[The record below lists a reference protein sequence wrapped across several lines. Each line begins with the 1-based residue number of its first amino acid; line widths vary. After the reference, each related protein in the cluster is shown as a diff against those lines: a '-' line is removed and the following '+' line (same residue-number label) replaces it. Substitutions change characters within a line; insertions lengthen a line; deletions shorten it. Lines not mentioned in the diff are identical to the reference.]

1 MSSRSESQKLSKTDK
16 RAEARAKAEAMRLE
30 AERKARRQRAL
41 IVGITAVVIVALV
54 VGAGILVQRARSQAA
69 RDAAGPPGLSAN
81 GGLVLGEEDAPVTVT
96 TYIDYMC
103 PSCNEFETENAAL
116 LDELRGKGE
125 VKVEYVPI
133 AILDRFS
140 QGTRYSTR
148 SAGAAY
154 CVAEHDP
161 DALPLFT
168 SALYENQPEENSAG
182 LATEVIGQIAD
193 VAGAGDEAA
202 QCIADGTY
210 DGYAAAVTDKAS
222 KAGVQGT
229 PTVLVNGTFLDD
241 LSEQGLVDLIN
252 AKN

>member
-1 MSSRSESQKLSKTDK
+1 
-16 RAEARAKAEAMRLE
+16 
-30 AERKARRQRAL
+30 
-41 IVGITAVVIVALV
+41 
-54 VGAGILVQRARSQAA
+54 
-69 RDAAGPPGLSAN
+69 
-81 GGLVLGEEDAPVTVT
+81 
-96 TYIDYMC
+96 MC
-103 PSCNEFETENAAL
+103 PACNQFETENAGI
-116 LDELRGKGE
+116 LDDLREQGE
-125 VKVEYVPI
+125 IKVEYVPI

-161 DALPLFT
+161 ELLPQFT
-168 SALYENQPEENSAG
+168 KAMYENQPEEGSTG
-182 LATEVIGQIAD
+182 LATEVIAQIAD
-193 VAGAGDEAA
+193 VIGASDEAV
-202 QCIADGTY
+202 QCITDGTY

-241 LSEQGLVDLIN
+241 LSKEGLVDLIN